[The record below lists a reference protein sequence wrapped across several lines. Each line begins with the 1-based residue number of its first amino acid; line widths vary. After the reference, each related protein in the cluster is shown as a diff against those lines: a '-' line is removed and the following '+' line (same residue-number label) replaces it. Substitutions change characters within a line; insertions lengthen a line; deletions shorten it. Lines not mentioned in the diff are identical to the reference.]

1 MPDPADT
8 RQLGRVSLRV
18 SLLGF
23 GSGPLGGLIK
33 ATDDAA
39 ARDALKAAHDAGLR
53 YVDTAP
59 LYGSGLAERRVGD
72 ALIDLGRKDFVI
84 STKVGRILKP
94 RRDDPAT
101 PAPTTFHGALP
112 FNVEFDYGYDG
123 VMRSFE
129 DSLQRLGTD
138 RVDILLVHDINRKYQ
153 GDRIH
158 DRVKEVMTGGHRALE
173 ELRSQKV
180 IGAFGA
186 GINDLEVC
194 TMLMR
199 EGDFDCFMVP
209 GRYTLLNRDAAKE
222 FLPECHRRNIGVL
235 LAAPYESG
243 ILATG
248 AVPGAMFNYV
258 PATPEV
264 LQRVRKI
271 QDVCDAHGVT
281 LAAAALQFPLRQ
293 PMIASVVV
301 GMRSRAEV
309 LQNAAWMKEKIDEAF
324 WNELE
329 LDLTRD

>member
-1 MPDPADT
+1 MPNPTDK
-8 RQLGRVSLRV
+8 RRLGRTSLHV

-33 ATDDAA
+33 ATDAAA
-39 ARDALKAAHDAGLR
+39 ARDALKAAHSVGLR

-59 LYGSGLAERRVGD
+59 LYGFGLAERRVGD
-72 ALIDLGRKDFVI
+72 ALIDLGRNDFVI
-84 STKVGRILKP
+84 STKVGRILRP
-94 RRDDPAT
+94 RRDDTAT
-101 PAPTTFHGALP
+101 PAPTKFHGALP
-112 FNVEFDYGYDG
+112 FNVQFDYGYDG

-153 GDRIH
+153 GDRIY
-158 DRVKEVMTGGHRALE
+158 DCVKEVMAGGHRALE

-194 TMLMR
+194 AMLMR

-209 GRYTLLNRDAAKE
+209 GRYTLLDRAAARE
-222 FLPECHRRNIGVL
+222 FLPECQRRNIGVL

-248 AVPGAMFNYV
+248 AVPGAMFNYA

-271 QDVCDAHGVT
+271 ESVCNTHGVT

-293 PMIASVVV
+293 PMIASVIV
-301 GMRSRAEV
+301 GMRSHAEV
-309 LQNAAWMKEKIDEAF
+309 LQNAAWVEEKIDEAF

-329 LDLTRD
+329 HDLTRD